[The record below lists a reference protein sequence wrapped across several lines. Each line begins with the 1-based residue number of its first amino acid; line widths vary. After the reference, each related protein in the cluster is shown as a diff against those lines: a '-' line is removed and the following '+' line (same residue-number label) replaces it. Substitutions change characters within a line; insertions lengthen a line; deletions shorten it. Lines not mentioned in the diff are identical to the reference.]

1 MRRLGFTTAQ
11 TAEIDSALEVSSDS
25 YLTQR
30 LKILS
35 LYAHGMKHKDIC
47 EQVGTCRS
55 VIESLVRRYRRGG
68 IEAVKAMGIGKRYF
82 TEEQIAEAKAAY
94 EAATGGLVRRH
105 LEVAYLYVQ
114 GKPYKDIMEATGYGQ
129 TTVIRIVQKYWDGG
143 LDAIASPPSASA
155 QKRHSKYYEF
165 TPEQATE
172 IRDALKTAEKKH
184 VIRNLKAL
192 LLLADK
198 KSLQETADATGYS
211 LGSVCQIKQEYF
223 SEGITAITRKEHRK
237 KQPFIAHKH
246 KFTAA
251 QKSEIESAYK
261 NGAVN
266 SKRAA
271 LRLKVLW
278 LRANEKSMP
287 DISKETGYTVN
298 AILCIIRQYMKNGLE
313 SIIKGSR

>member
-1 MRRLGFTTAQ
+1 MKRLGFTSTQ
-11 TAEIDSALEVSSDS
+11 TTEIDSALEVSSDS

-47 EQVGTCRS
+47 EQAGTCRS

-143 LDAIASPPSASA
+143 LNVIVSPPGASV
-155 QKRHSKYYEF
+155 QKRRTRYYEF
-165 TPEQATE
+165 TPKQVAE
-172 IRDALKTAEKKH
+172 IRDTLKTAEKKH
-184 VIRNLKAL
+184 VARNLKAL
-192 LLLADK
+192 LLLADQ

-211 LGSVCQIKQEYF
+211 LASVSQIKNEYF
-223 SEGITAITRKEHRK
+223 RQGITAITRKEHRK

-246 KFTAA
+246 KFSTA
-251 QKSEIESAYK
+251 QKAEIESAYED
-261 NGAVN
+261 GAAG
-266 SKRAA
+266 SRRAA
-271 LRLKVLW
+271 MRLEVLW
-278 LRANEKSMP
+278 LRANGKSMP